1 MEAIQEIGANCVVQI
16 RIVIN
21 RRFIRRIMKTES
33 KDILRRMKME
43 KAAGPNETLIE
54 AWKCLGDLRKSDLI

>member
-1 MEAIQEIGANCVVQI
+1 
-16 RIVIN
+16 
-21 RRFIRRIMKTES
+21 MKTES